1 MTALKKT
8 KENEMIDVSGK
19 TKLYGIVADPIGQV
33 KAPEMMRKVFEQ
45 RGIDGVLMPMHVAP
59 KDLPAF
65 TQALRGIQ
73 NFGGMVV
80 TVPHKTTIGVLCDEM
95 TAAARTVGAVNIVRR
110 DPDGRLFGDILDGRG
125 FVAGLRLHGIEPKG
139 KKILLA
145 GAGGAANAIAFALA
159 EAGATQLA
167 VYNRSADKVR
177 AMFARLGPVYP
188 QIELL
193 LGSRDPQGY
202 DLIVN
207 ATSLGMASA
216 DQLPLDAHLLKSEQ
230 TVAEIIMA
238 PALTPLLAAAQ
249 AKGCRIQY
257 GAPMLACQIELMAD
271 FMGAK

>member
-1 MTALKKT
+1 
-8 KENEMIDVSGK
+8 MIDVSGK

-59 KDLPAF
+59 KDLAAF
-65 TQALRGIQ
+65 TQALRGIH

-80 TVPHKTTIGVLCDEM
+80 TVPHKTTIGVLLDEI

-125 FVAGLRLHGIEPKG
+125 FVAGLRLHGIEPTG

-177 AMFARLGPVYP
+177 AMFARLAPVYP
-188 QIELL
+188 QVELV
-193 LGSRDPQGY
+193 LGTRDPQGY
-202 DLIVN
+202 DLVVN

-216 DQLPLDAHLLKSEQ
+216 DPLPLDANLLNAEQ

-257 GAPMLACQIELMAD
+257 GAPMLASQIELMAD